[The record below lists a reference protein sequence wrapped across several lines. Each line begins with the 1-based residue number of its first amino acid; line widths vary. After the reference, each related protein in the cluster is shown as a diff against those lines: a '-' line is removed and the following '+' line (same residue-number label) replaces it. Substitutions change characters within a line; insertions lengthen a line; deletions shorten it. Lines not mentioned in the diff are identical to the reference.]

1 MKLSP
6 RWYLTDYPAEFHGL
20 SCVHVQAS
28 WYSALLRVSLCGV
41 GFRCVGVL
49 KRFVHAGKG
58 QATRAPMFSPC
69 YLFIVVFLF
78 SFLYCRACIFFFVQL
93 VPSDSE
99 VGDEK
104 SVLTRTKTLSITIC
118 FKEVGHMASKRKK
131 TCEGVRDRLSRCFP
145 N

>member
-1 MKLSP
+1 M
-6 RWYLTDYPAEFHGL
+6 
-20 SCVHVQAS
+20 
-28 WYSALLRVSLCGV
+28 
-41 GFRCVGVL
+41 
-49 KRFVHAGKG
+49 HAGKG

-118 FKEVGHMASKRKK
+118 FKEPCH
-131 TCEGVRDRLSRCFP
+131 LLPYFSRGSVFFFLLFIVIRTWK
-145 N
+145 